1 MPPTWGKGGHRIVGT
16 RPKDAGL
23 VEQKVLDAWLSWA
36 ESELPDR
43 RLSADLA
50 YKRALRSSDE
60 AAWLHAEIVERG
72 YVQLTDMLS
81 RQDPYFSRIRGQME
95 DADGEVFDVD
105 LRVHRYHRSEA
116 FPLADGQEM
125 LDISH
130 LAPLADLVRN
140 PSQQEL
146 QLTVNDKAFYQWPDA
161 RNIAHIRVMHCTVED
176 IELENNRVVRVAPRY
191 GAIFEDRVRRRLQQ
205 SALPALDVLAD
216 VLDREQNAIINNRNP
231 KQRLLILDG
240 PAGTGKTVVA
250 AHRIAVAASPDSPGI
265 YLTPTTTLREYIQ
278 PVLPRLGLERNRA
291 RAWSLVDL
299 AISLWTD
306 FPWGDDL
313 SSIVPD
319 GPGDADTWTRAFE
332 TTRSKHPRADWETI
346 YRRSAQLLGQT
357 PRLQFGVEDVPGLL
371 WMGAWAR
378 RPLSNPHPQ
387 WIIVDE
393 AQAIPL
399 LAYHALREWLGP
411 KISWILAGDLMQQGS
426 HHELGGWSQIQQ
438 SLKLNTSQVSHLWLR
453 YSYRVPPN
461 IHAAAERL
469 RLAVS
474 PNAPRSESVPWHSH
488 AGQVSIAT
496 VPSHDALAMQI
507 RTTLNDWQ
515 QLGITAVALLSPTS
529 DRIEYWDHQLHA
541 LGVTFQVLRGNDTY
555 RGGLILT
562 SLDAVRGL
570 EFDGVLLVDVNL
582 EAYPK
587 TPDGARKLYTSLTRS
602 RRAVQLLSVAP
613 PEGHPSPWLKV
624 VENSK

>member
-1 MPPTWGKGGHRIVGT
+1 
-16 RPKDAGL
+16 
-23 VEQKVLDAWLSWA
+23 
-36 ESELPDR
+36 
-43 RLSADLA
+43 
-50 YKRALRSSDE
+50 
-60 AAWLHAEIVERG
+60 
-72 YVQLTDMLS
+72 
-81 RQDPYFSRIRGQME
+81 
-95 DADGEVFDVD
+95 
-105 LRVHRYHRSEA
+105 
-116 FPLADGQEM
+116 
-125 LDISH
+125 
-130 LAPLADLVRN
+130 
-140 PSQQEL
+140 
-146 QLTVNDKAFYQWPDA
+146 
-161 RNIAHIRVMHCTVED
+161 
-176 IELENNRVVRVAPRY
+176 
-191 GAIFEDRVRRRLQQ
+191 
-205 SALPALDVLAD
+205 
-216 VLDREQNAIINNRNP
+216 
-231 KQRLLILDG
+231 
-240 PAGTGKTVVA
+240 
-250 AHRIAVAASPDSPGI
+250 
-265 YLTPTTTLREYIQ
+265 
-278 PVLPRLGLERNRA
+278 
-291 RAWSLVDL
+291 
-299 AISLWTD
+299 
-306 FPWGDDL
+306 
-313 SSIVPD
+313 
-319 GPGDADTWTRAFE
+319 
-332 TTRSKHPRADWETI
+332 
-346 YRRSAQLLGQT
+346 
-357 PRLQFGVEDVPGLL
+357 
-371 WMGAWAR
+371 
-378 RPLSNPHPQ
+378 
-387 WIIVDE
+387 
-393 AQAIPL
+393 
-399 LAYHALREWLGP
+399 
-411 KISWILAGDLMQQGS
+411 MQQGS